1 MTYCWLRNDVFG
13 IPLLKC
19 TFLAREKSISNFE
32 NFYNSSISC
41 STTCAARLQYGS
53 TAARNIF
60 FYPPT
65 KIEGFS
71 NFRTKF
77 RKISKI
83 ISEAAFHVRHILT
96 SAMTSCYVLVS
107 RESNRNWHKMF
118 FSRKKV
124 FSPTGGKKSL
134 YSWGKIG
141 LEKKKWLTAGRNWEK
156 NRSRKKKWLTAGEKS
171 V

>member
-1 MTYCWLRNDVFG
+1 MTYCWERNDVFG

-32 NFYNSSISC
+32 NFYNSDISC
-41 STTCAARLQYGS
+41 STTCTARLQYGS

-60 FYPPT
+60 FYPLT

-96 SAMTSCYVLVS
+96 SAMTSYYVLVS
-107 RESNRNWHKMF
+107 RESNRNWHKCNFFFTHLDMAENTSIKVCHLSIF
-118 FSRKKV
+118 FSGPKN
-124 FSPTGGKKSL
+124 
-134 YSWGKIG
+134 
-141 LEKKKWLTAGRNWEK
+141 TAETHQK
-156 NRSRKKKWLTAGEKS
+156 TSQKMLP
-171 V
+171 